1 MKITVEQSPECRE
14 VEVTVKYDV
23 MDGRLG
29 HLIEH
34 IRVYSY
40 SVAGEKDGVTRNV
53 PLEEIYYFDSVD
65 NKTFIYTKD
74 QMYYC
79 EMKLYELEEQLS
91 DTPFVRISKNN
102 ILNSSMVVKVT
113 ALLNG
118 RFEARLNNNEKV
130 IVTKH
135 YMKLFRT
142 KFE

>member
-1 MKITVEQSPECRE
+1 MKVTVEQSSECRE

-23 MDGRLG
+23 MDGRLE

-40 SVAGEKDGVTRNV
+40 SVAGETDGVTRNV

-91 DTPFVRISKNN
+91 NTPFVRISKSN